1 MCLCQNNGD
10 YEICNILSGARK
22 PQNYQY
28 KQLNMAR
35 KIYSIVRMLMLDN
48 NDTDLITVQH
58 QFELIFN
65 CFISNMPIYG
75 NIMISKTLESCKYL
89 VVHSFQ
95 FLQHSSALCP

>member
-1 MCLCQNNGD
+1 MID
-10 YEICNILSGARK
+10 Y
-22 PQNYQY
+22 
-28 KQLNMAR
+28 LNPEWVFV
-35 KIYSIVRMLMLDN
+35 KIMIIMKFAIF